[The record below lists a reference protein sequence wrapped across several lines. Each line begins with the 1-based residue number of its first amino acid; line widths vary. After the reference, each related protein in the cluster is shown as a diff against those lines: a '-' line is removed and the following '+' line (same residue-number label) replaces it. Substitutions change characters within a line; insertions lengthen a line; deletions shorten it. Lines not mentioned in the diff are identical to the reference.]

1 MNSFKKYP
9 KLRYLFIMKIGVLLL
24 FLGLVYYCQNEISEN
39 LKLLRTAQ
47 FEGAG
52 CAIENKLR
60 VIYETD
66 FESYDRQN
74 YTKVNT
80 LIVGTIVIL
89 VVFSC
94 VDSSVRK

>member
-1 MNSFKKYP
+1 
-9 KLRYLFIMKIGVLLL
+9 MKIGVLLL

-52 CAIENKLR
+52 SPIEKELR
-60 VIYETD
+60 VIFETGLDSYE
-66 FESYDRQN
+66 RQIYSN
-74 YTKVNT
+74 VNR

-89 VVFSC
+89 VLFSF
-94 VDSSVRK
+94 VDSSVRKENKRLDELEEQN